1 MTTDSRRTRYAT
13 TRTIREMRECM
24 TSIRE
29 VVFSLVHDGIEH
41 VTSGSFG
48 ECTPMD
54 VIDLFT
60 EFKSMLNKEAVE
72 DFEIYMKKS

>member
-1 MTTDSRRTRYAT
+1 
-13 TRTIREMRECM
+13 M

-29 VVFSLVHDGIEH
+29 LVFSMVHDGIEH

-54 VIDLFT
+54 VIALFT
-60 EFKSMLNKEAVE
+60 EFKSMLTKEALE
-72 DFEIYMKKS
+72 DFEIYMKNS